1 MNTLIETARQKS
13 KAVKKPLA
21 AVTESER
28 PIFEELCA
36 RLDAIANAD
45 AENSDEIRA
54 IKSARD
60 VVAEAVASGDPAQIC
75 QATELEA
82 GSPGRQAFTEALS
95 TNLRAAREKIWRE
108 RKDVIL
114 GIFDRAHQEA
124 AKRLEKLVEGE
135 IAEANATGGPAY
147 VQSAAANFLQRMAGS
162 IRLTLDDP
170 DKRLRNVRCART
182 LLQDHAIDPGE

>member
-1 MNTLIETARQKS
+1 MNNLIETARQKS

-28 PIFEELCA
+28 PQLEELCA

-60 VVAEAVASGDPAQIC
+60 VVAEAVASGDPAQIR

-82 GSPGRQAFTEALS
+82 GSLGRKAFTEALA